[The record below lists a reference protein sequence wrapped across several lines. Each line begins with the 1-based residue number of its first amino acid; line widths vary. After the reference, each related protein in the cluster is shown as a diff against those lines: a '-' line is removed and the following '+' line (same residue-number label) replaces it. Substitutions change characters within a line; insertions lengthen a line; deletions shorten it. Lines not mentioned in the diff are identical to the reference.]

1 MAIDPTTPESN
12 ETEQYENGQP
22 KQKSRAGLAGRI
34 DSIISSPTGAVRS
47 RHAHTS
53 SYTNT
58 GTNPHYED
66 SNARGGNDPVGTGD
80 AT

>member
-12 ETEQYENGQP
+12 ETEQQENGQP
-22 KQKSRAGLAGRI
+22 QGKSRAGLAGRI
-34 DSIISSPTGAVRS
+34 NSIITGATGAVRS
-47 RHAHTS
+47 RHSHSTS
-53 SYTNT
+53 YSET

-66 SNARGGNDPVGTGD
+66 SDARGGNDPGIGD

>member
-12 ETEQYENGQP
+12 ETEQSENGQS
-22 KQKSRAGLAGRI
+22 KGKSRAGLAGRI
-34 DSIISSPTGAVRS
+34 DSIISSPTSAVRG
-47 RHAHTS
+47 RHSHSS
-53 SYTNT
+53 SYSNT

-66 SNARGGNDPVGTGD
+66 SHARGGEDPVGTGD